1 LSGKTFDLP
10 NILSSGRFLLP
21 HKMSGDEMHMSGSNP
36 YENNFCPQIDY
47 EVNIVQNDVYFIF
60 RTNQISLKTASN
72 ITRVLFEKY

>member
-1 LSGKTFDLP
+1 
-10 NILSSGRFLLP
+10 
-21 HKMSGDEMHMSGSNP
+21 MHMSGSNP